1 MVHTR
6 DFVPEKTLFDVLRDI
21 WRAKFYMLF
30 FCCLFIF
37 LSFVFL
43 GFSNSYY
50 RAEMVL
56 APAMPMGQGRA
67 AQRQEGTIQVQV
79 SDLQSDV
86 VFLRFEATYSGVSVA
101 NILMKDQN
109 VLDVLAFDRPFVFS
123 DAPNAKHAEGLSEYL
138 KARVLLEPVSG
149 TSLRRL
155 VYLHPNKDFAK
166 AMIAR
171 IHRITDEMIRV
182 RFLHA
187 VNERI
192 DYLNS
197 ALSRTQNPDHRR
209 SLVLLLM
216 EQERLKMLVSLDQPF
231 AASIVEPPSVSAKP
245 RWPDPYLIY
254 PVFMF
259 VGLLIGFVVHGIRHH
274 EK

>member
-1 MVHTR
+1 MVYTR
-6 DFVPEKTLFDVLRDI
+6 DVLPEKTLFDVLRDV
-21 WRAKFYMLF
+21 WCAKLYMLF

-56 APAMPMGQGRA
+56 ASAMPMGQGA
-67 AQRQEGTIQVQV
+67 ALQKQEGTIQVQP

-86 VFLRFEATYSGVSVA
+86 VFLRFEATYNGASVA

-109 VLDVLAFDRPFVFS
+109 VLDALAFDRPFIFS
-123 DAPNAKHAEGLSEYL
+123 DGQNVKYSEELSEYL

-149 TSLRRL
+149 TPLRRL

-182 RFLHA
+182 RFLHE

-197 ALSRTQNPDHRR
+197 ALSRIQNPDHRR

-259 VGLLIGFVVHGIRHH
+259 VGLLIGFVVHGVRHH